1 VRTQRPEMSTRIFWR
16 YINNFHIAVGI
27 MLALIVAAGAR
38 LAVAESKPDKKTDLG
53 PNVLIFDPKMP
64 QAAIQQQIDKI
75 YAIERRNEFGPER
88 YALLFLPG
96 EYHVDVPVGFYTE
109 VLGLGSSPDE
119 VHISGNVHA
128 DASHDNNNATTT
140 FWRAAE
146 GFSVTPTGGTMQWAV
161 SQAVSF
167 RRMHVRGNL
176 VLHQHRG
183 QRRMDVRLSCRWERR
198 FRKSTAMDFAEQR
211 MEKLVRF
218 ELEHG
223 FCWGSPSPEGELANA
238 ALYENREDA
247 SRAGETV
254 PAR

>member
-1 VRTQRPEMSTRIFWR
+1 MSTRIVWR
-16 YINNFHIAVGI
+16 SINNFQIAVGI
-27 MLALIVAAGAR
+27 ILALIVAAGAR

-53 PNVLIFDPKMP
+53 PNVLIFDPTMP
-64 QAAIQQQIDKI
+64 QAVIQQQIDKI

-128 DASHDNNNATTT
+128 DASHD
-140 FWRAAE
+140 
-146 GFSVTPTGGTMQWAV
+146 TPTGGTLQWAV
-161 SQAVSF
+161 SQAVPF

-183 QRRMDVRLSCRWERR
+183 WASGGWMSD
-198 FRKSTAMDFAEQR
+198 T
-211 MEKLVRF
+211 LVDANVDSGSQQQWISRNS
-218 ELEHG
+218 E
-223 FCWGSPSPEGELANA
+223 WGSWSQC
-238 ALYENREDA
+238 R
-247 SRAGETV
+247 R
-254 PAR
+254 